1 MKKELLLAALLLLF
15 ISCKE
20 NKNEVPK
27 EAGPTTEQ
35 RQKGELKSPFFWNAA
50 NIYFLLTD
58 RFYNG
63 DTLNDISLSRT
74 KETAVL
80 RGFMGGDIQGIT
92 QKINDGYFTDLGINA
107 IWFSPIVE
115 QIHDNVDEGTGSTYG
130 YHGYWTKDWTALD
143 PNFGTKKELEV
154 LVKTAHKNGI
164 RILMDIVLNHTGP
177 VTDLDPVWPKEWV
190 RTEPVCEFIDY
201 QSTTTCTLVKNL
213 PDIITESDT
222 AVELPDALLAKWKEE
237 GRLSN
242 ELDELQVFFDRTKY
256 PRAPRFYI
264 IKWLT
269 DYVNDLGIDGFR
281 VDTAKHVDEQS
292 WKELYSEASYAFN
305 TWKKKHPEL
314 VLDDNPFFMVGEVYG
329 YGISSG
335 RKYDFGDKKV
345 DYFDNGF
352 HSLINFELK
361 DDANRDYEVIFS
373 KYSDLLSTELEG
385 KSVVN
390 YLTSHDDSNPYDK
403 ERKKPFRTANVLLLT
418 PGASQVYYGDESV
431 RSLTIEGTQGDAT
444 LRSFM
449 NWRELD
455 SIPLNKKI
463 LGYWQKLGKFRN
475 DHPAIG
481 AGRHQRLSKSPYVFG
496 RTFKNGDF
504 KDKVAVG
511 LELPK
516 GKKFLWVKHFFD
528 DGTKLHDAFSNTM
541 VTVEN
546 GKIFLDN
553 DFDIALLELAKN

>member
-1 MKKELLLAALLLLF
+1 MKKVLLLAALLLFFL
-15 ISCKE
+15 SCKE
-20 NKNEVPK
+20 NKNEEIK
-27 EAGPTTEQ
+27 EAGTTIELP
-35 RQKGELKSPFFWNAA
+35 QKKELKSPFLWNAA

-58 RFYNG
+58 RFNNG
-63 DTLNDISLSRT
+63 DTLNDISLNRT

-107 IWFSPIVE
+107 IWFSPVVE

-130 YHGYWTKDWTALD
+130 YHGYWAKDWTTLD
-143 PNFGTKKELEV
+143 PNFGTKKQLEI

-177 VTDLDPVWPKEWV
+177 VTDIDPVWPKEWV
-190 RTEPVCEFIDY
+190 RTEPVCEFTDY
-201 QSTTTCTLVKNL
+201 ESTTICTLVKNL

-222 AVELPDALLAKWKEE
+222 TVELPDALLAKWKEE

-281 VDTAKHVDEQS
+281 VDTAKHVNEKT
-292 WKELYSEASYAFN
+292 WNELYSEASYAFN
-305 TWKKKHPEL
+305 TWKRKHPEE

-335 RKYDFGDKKV
+335 REYDFGDKKV
-345 DYFDNGF
+345 DYFGNGF
-352 HSLINFELK
+352 HSLVNFELK
-361 DDANRDYEVIFS
+361 DDANKDYEAIFS
-373 KYSDLLSTELEG
+373 KYNDLLFTELEG

-390 YLTSHDDSNPYDK
+390 YLTSHDDNNPFDK
-403 ERKKPFRTANVLLLT
+403 ERKNPYHAANVLLLT
-418 PGASQVYYGDESV
+418 PGASQIYYGDESA
-431 RSLTIEGTQGDAT
+431 RSLSIEGTQGDAT

-449 NWRELD
+449 NWGELD
-455 SIPLNKKI
+455 SIPSNKKI

-496 RTFKNGDF
+496 RTYLNGEF
-504 KDKVAVG
+504 KDKVVVG
-511 LELPK
+511 LKLPK
-516 GKKFLWVKHFFD
+516 GKKHLWVKGFFG
-528 DGTKLHDAFSNTM
+528 DGTKLHDAFSQTM

-546 GKIFLDN
+546 GKVFLEN